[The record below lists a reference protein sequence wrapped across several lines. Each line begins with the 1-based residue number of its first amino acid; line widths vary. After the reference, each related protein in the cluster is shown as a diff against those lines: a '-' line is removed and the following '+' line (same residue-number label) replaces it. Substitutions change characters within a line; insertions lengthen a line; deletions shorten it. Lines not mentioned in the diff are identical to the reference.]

1 MPIIGTA
8 GHVDHGKSALVE
20 ALTGTN
26 PDRWLEERLRGMTLD
41 LGFARLVLDDGLEAG
56 IIDVPG
62 HERFLHNM
70 LAGAAGM
77 ELLLLV
83 VAADEGVM
91 PQTRE
96 HLDVLRFLNVAQTIV
111 VVTKIDLVPQDQRAA
126 AVERIAAALRGTIAD
141 GAPIVAVSSRTGE
154 SLPQLRDSIA
164 AALHSLPPRDDA
176 APVYF
181 PIDRV
186 FTLPGHGT
194 IVTGTLVQG
203 TIATGEALALE
214 PSGIAARVRSVHV
227 FGEARERA
235 GAGTRVALNLPGVDR
250 SAIARGEAAVSSEFS
265 ARTDFAVTFTP
276 LEAALPL
283 LRRRMPVR
291 AYLGA
296 AEILGTLV
304 FESVPREARATAANL
319 HLRSGAVAFPGVRF
333 VVRRASPKTLLGG
346 GSVESLAVA
355 PPSLRA
361 TPAEAAVAA
370 ALRGGGLTAL
380 DAAAVAYAANVRETV
395 ARAALERL
403 AQRDDAFAIRR
414 PEAYIDGTA
423 ARELLARTLAHLE
436 SVQLAR
442 PWALGV
448 TSLALA
454 RELGVDEAL
463 LMRVLAAFV
472 ESGWLAGRG
481 GYYATLDHHPALSPE
496 QRALF
501 DELVPSAP
509 ASFVPVPFTGVAA
522 AIKRS
527 RIEGAVVALDTMLAL
542 GAFVRVGDDCY
553 RGSQIVAVRARV
565 ETHLRAR
572 QRMTAAEFRDLL
584 GTSRKYAVPLL
595 EWLDANGVTVRD
607 GDYRTLRKHA
617 PQSKNASGG

>member
-1 MPIIGTA
+1 MPIVGTA

-111 VVTKIDLVPQDQRAA
+111 VVTKIDLVPPEMRAA
-126 AVERIAAALRGTIAD
+126 AVERVAGALRGTIAD
-141 GAPIVAVSSRTGE
+141 GAAVVAVSSRTGE
-154 SLPQLRDSIA
+154 GLAQLRERIA
-164 AALHSLPPRDDA
+164 AALRSLPPRDDA
-176 APVYF
+176 APVYL

-194 IVTGTLVQG
+194 IVTGTLMQG
-203 TIATGEALALE
+203 TIVTGEVLALE
-214 PSGIAARVRSVHV
+214 PSGVPARVRSVHV

-235 GAGTRVALNLPGVDR
+235 GAGTRVALNLPGIDR
-250 SAIARGEAAVSSEFS
+250 SSIARGEAAVSSELS
-265 ARTDFAVTFTP
+265 ARTDFAVAFTP
-276 LEAALPL
+276 LEASLPL

-291 AYLGA
+291 AYIGA
-296 AEILGTLV
+296 SEILGTLV
-304 FESVPREARATAANL
+304 FESMPHEAHAVPANL

-355 PPSLRA
+355 SVPSRA

-370 ALRGGGLTAL
+370 ALRGAGLAAL
-380 DAAAVAYAANVRETV
+380 DPAAVAYVANVRESV

-403 AQRDDAFAIRR
+403 TQRDDAFAIRR
-414 PEAYIDGTA
+414 PEAYVDGAA
-423 ARELLARTLAHLE
+423 AREFLARALAHLE
-436 SVQLAR
+436 AVQLAR

-454 RELGVDEAL
+454 RELGVDETL
-463 LMRVLAAFV
+463 LVRVFAAFV
-472 ESGWLAGRG
+472 ESGRLAGRG
-481 GYYATLDHHPALSPE
+481 GYYATLDHHPALSSE

-509 ASFVPVPFTGVAA
+509 ASFVPVPFAGVAA
-522 AIKRS
+522 AVKRS
-527 RIEGAVVALDTMLAL
+527 PIEGVGAALDTLLAL

-553 RGSQIVAVRARV
+553 RGSQIAAIRARV
-565 ETHLRAR
+565 ETYLRGHH
-572 QRMTAAEFRDLL
+572 RMTAAEFRDLL

-607 GDYRTLRKHA
+607 GDFRTLRKA
-617 PQSKNASGG
+617 ASR